1 VSGDVYRRSV
11 QVGQESG
18 VIAVALDGE
27 APGVR
32 LTLPAGLLPA
42 ATRIA
47 ARVRRLFDLDAD
59 PLPIRAQLRRDPALA
74 ARLRRCPGVRVPGA
88 FSGFELAVRAV
99 LGQQVTVVGARTL
112 AARIAAAHGTALA
125 TREGTVTHLF
135 PSAAV
140 LARADLGGLGLTG
153 ARATALGTLARAVAA
168 GELDLE
174 GGQAPEQVRSRL
186 LELPGIGP
194 WTADYVLLRALGEPD
209 AFPAGDLGLR
219 RVLGLS
225 GLPLTAHDLEERAKA
240 WQPWRGYAALLLW
253 GAPAPPRTRRPHER
267 GRASSC

>member
-1 VSGDVYRRSV
+1 
-11 QVGQESG
+11 

-125 TREGTVTHLF
+125 TGEGTVTHLF

-219 RVLGLS
+219 RALGAP
-225 GLPLTAHDLEERAKA
+225 GQPLTARDLEERAKA
-240 WQPWRGYAALLLW
+240 WRPWRGYAALLLW
-253 GAPAPPRTRRPHER
+253 GTPAPPRARRPS
-267 GRASSC
+267 GDVL